1 MWWSFTDTMFRH
13 NCNTSWCLNDY
24 RKYIQNA
31 SKLGTSTVNVITF
44 CLDVARQVDEPLP
57 QKANQCIANAAI
69 PDLQVINDKTLT
81 NANNAQA
88 GADLAKKVGGGAMS
102 AIFDTWSSLITASL
116 LKEIWSI
123 YFTTLLWKKN
133 GRQNGLAVFRIVQ
146 NHGE

>member
-1 MWWSFTDTMFRH
+1 MFRH

-88 GADLAKKVGGGAMS
+88 GADLAKKVGGGGDVS
-102 AIFDTWSSLITASL
+102 NI
-116 LKEIWSI
+116 
-123 YFTTLLWKKN
+123 
-133 GRQNGLAVFRIVQ
+133 
-146 NHGE
+146 